1 MLSTKWAQAAKHEQ
15 ISNVYQTKV
24 GTSSKAPPVSYLKN
38 WAQTTHTKLIS
49 KRWAQEVKHQSY
61 FLNLKTGTTK
71 STNHQTHHTLSKNL
85 GTRSRAPNVSYVIKQ
100 TGHKK
105 HNSKL
110 SGLVYHTVL
119 IEHRSAQ
126 ATQYAITSPKIMPQL
141 ASWLPASCI
150 ILGCLNIAALRQDT
164 KIHQARKLRRNLR
177 HSCGPGASY
186 GAA

>member
-1 MLSTKWAQAAKHEQ
+1 MLSTKWAQAANHEQ

-24 GTSSKAPPVSYLKN
+24 GTRSKTPPVSYLKN
-38 WAQTTHTKLIS
+38 WAQTTTHQTYFKKVGTRSKAPKLFSQSKNWNKKAQITKLIILC
-49 KRWAQEVKHQSY
+49 Q
-61 FLNLKTGTTK
+61 
-71 STNHQTHHTLSKNL
+71 KNL

-150 ILGCLNIAALRQDT
+150 ILGCLSIAALRQQST
-164 KIHQARKLRRNLR
+164 IHQARN
-177 HSCGPGASY
+177 
-186 GAA
+186 